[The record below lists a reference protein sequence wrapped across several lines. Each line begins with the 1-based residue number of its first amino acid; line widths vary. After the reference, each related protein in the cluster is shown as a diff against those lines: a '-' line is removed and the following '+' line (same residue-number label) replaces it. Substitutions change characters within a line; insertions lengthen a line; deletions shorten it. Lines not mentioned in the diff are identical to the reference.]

1 MRPSR
6 RSSNLNQPTRTD
18 EGKLTHSASAS
29 CGDTVHPP
37 VPIDGVTLTVV
48 SNFRTHRIPN
58 RDGLC
63 VCRDKEVEIN
73 VSMPPETWSQR
84 SEEFIFVFEWVVRI
98 FEPSSSGLDMETATQ
113 VLAFQWTPGEYGFS
127 ALVMPGTIPK
137 GTSDS
142 VAEFQRKYKRE
153 LKLRGSAKPCT
164 FLRVK
169 LFMAGPLSL
178 PLVAHSEKLYV
189 SSGRNMRQ
197 IEQEALADA
206 ESLEL
211 LKRAFERGEFRP
223 APVLKGYLPVKSDT
237 TKEGRKSKKRKTV
250 LETEMSNPE
259 SQKLE
264 LLKRAFERG
273 EFRPAP
279 DTTKEERKAKKRKAV
294 FETEMSN
301 AESQLRP
308 ERDRPAESAESGRP
322 STI

>member
-1 MRPSR
+1 
-6 RSSNLNQPTRTD
+6 
-18 EGKLTHSASAS
+18 
-29 CGDTVHPP
+29 
-37 VPIDGVTLTVV
+37 LTVV

-223 APVLKGYLPVKSDT
+223 AP
-237 TKEGRKSKKRKTV
+237 
-250 LETEMSNPE
+250 
-259 SQKLE
+259 
-264 LLKRAFERG
+264 
-273 EFRPAP
+273 